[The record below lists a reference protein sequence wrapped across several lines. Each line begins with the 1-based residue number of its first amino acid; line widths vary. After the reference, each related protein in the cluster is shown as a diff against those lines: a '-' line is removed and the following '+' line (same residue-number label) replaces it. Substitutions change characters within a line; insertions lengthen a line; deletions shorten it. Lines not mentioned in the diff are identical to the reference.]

1 MTGIFSTMSGPI
13 TNPLIVIP
21 ALDEAETVGE
31 VVAAVQV
38 AMPGCTVLVVDDG
51 STDDTVAAATQVG
64 ALVASHAVNLGVGAA
79 MRTGF
84 HYAFRN
90 GHDAVVQV
98 DGDGQH
104 PADQIG
110 ILLEGLESS
119 DIVVGSRFGSDH
131 DYPIGFVRR
140 LAIRI
145 LSRAVSIHCKT
156 RLTDVTSGFRAAG
169 PRAIRLFASHYPTEY
184 LGDTVESLVLA
195 GKVGLSVGELPVAM
209 EPRQS
214 GRPSQS
220 PLAAT
225 MHLARATFITLQSF
239 IRRPPQGSQA
249 LVGPTR

>member
-1 MTGIFSTMSGPI
+1 MTGNFITMPASV

-21 ALDEAETVGE
+21 AIDEAETIGD
-31 VVAAVQV
+31 VVAAVR
-38 AMPGCTVLVVDDG
+38 ASCSDCTILVVDDG
-51 STDDTVAAATQVG
+51 STDDTAALAALAG
-64 ALVASHAVNLGVGAA
+64 AMVASHAVNLGVGGA

-90 GHDAVVQV
+90 DHDAVVQV

-104 PADQIG
+104 PENQIA

-119 DIVVGSRFGSDH
+119 DIVIGARFGPDH

-169 PRAIRLFASHYPTEY
+169 PRAIRLFANHYPIEY

-195 GKVGLSVGELPVAM
+195 GKVGLSVSELPVAM

-225 MHLARATFITLQSF
+225 MHLIRAAFITLQSF
-239 IRRPPQGSQA
+239 IRRPPRGARA
-249 LVGPTR
+249 LVGPTP

>member
-1 MTGIFSTMSGPI
+1 MTGNFITMPASV

-21 ALDEAETVGE
+21 AIDEAETVGDV
-31 VVAAVQV
+31 VVAVRA
-38 AMPGCTVLVVDDG
+38 ASPDCTILVVDDG
-51 STDDTVAAATQVG
+51 STDDTGALASRAG
-64 ALVASHAVNLGVGAA
+64 ALVASHAVNLGVGGA

-104 PADQIG
+104 PESQIG
-110 ILLEGLESS
+110 ILLKGLESS
-119 DIVVGSRFGSDH
+119 DIVVGSRFGPDH

-140 LAIRI
+140 VAIRI

-156 RLTDVTSGFRAAG
+156 RLTDATSGFRAAG
-169 PRAIRLFASHYPTEY
+169 PRAIRLFASHYPIEY

-195 GKVGLSVGELPVAM
+195 GKVGLSVREVPVAM
-209 EPRQS
+209 EQRQR

-220 PLAAT
+220 PVAAA
-225 MHLARATFITLQSF
+225 MHLIRAAFITLQSF
-239 IRRPPQGSQA
+239 IRRPPRGA
-249 LVGPTR
+249 RELVGPIP